1 VLTRAGS
8 IHGRVSEKEGCVTDY
23 TVAVIGL
30 VGAGIGAI
38 AGLGGQIVQAWSS
51 GGRERRAAQRTIK
64 LEKRARLQPIYRR
77 LIDAA
82 DVARAVAQQKGLAEA
97 GETPEERERRHQ
109 EQIDKALKSLR
120 EVMNDVILESG
131 SSYVVAAVNDLW
143 NKFSDFMTSYSS
155 MVDAQRLVALAVK
168 TKLPTEIDLPSLTT
182 RTWGLLPQIVAAHDQ
197 LTRNIQDHLDQ
208 LEQV

>member
-1 VLTRAGS
+1 
-8 IHGRVSEKEGCVTDY
+8 VTDY

-120 EVMNDVILESG
+120 YRRPV
-131 SSYVVAAVNDLW
+131 W
-143 NKFSDFMTSYSS
+143 P
-155 MVDAQRLVALAVK
+155 AQPGAQQKML
-168 TKLPTEIDLPSLTT
+168 
-182 RTWGLLPQIVAAHDQ
+182 
-197 LTRNIQDHLDQ
+197 HLDIQ
-208 LEQV
+208 VDDLEAAGARAVEAGAVLAGYQPHDNVRVYLDPAGHPFCLILQ